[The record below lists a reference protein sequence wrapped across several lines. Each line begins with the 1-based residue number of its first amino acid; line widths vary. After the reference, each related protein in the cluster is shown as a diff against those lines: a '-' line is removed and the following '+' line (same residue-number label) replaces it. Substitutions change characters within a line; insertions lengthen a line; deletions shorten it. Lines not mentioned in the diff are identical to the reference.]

1 MNYSLIKIKFMK
13 KLLLLTII
21 VLLSSCTYTYRAETD
36 SICPCTVKTVSQV
49 KSGRYYVT
57 FKDSDKENSSSFSF
71 YTRHLYN
78 IGDTIK

>member
-1 MNYSLIKIKFMK
+1 MK
-13 KLLLLTII
+13 KLLLLLTII
-21 VLLSSCTYTYRAETD
+21 VLLSSCTSQHNANTD
-36 SICPCTVKTVSQV
+36 SICPCTVTTVSQV

-57 FKDSDKENSSSFSF
+57 FKDSDKEHQSSFSF